1 MDTTIIPDRI
11 EAATF
16 LAMAAAVP
24 GSSITLEHCEA
35 SHMAA
40 AIHKLEQCGCE
51 ILPGN
56 REVAISAPH
65 RPAAMNVTTAPFP
78 GFPTD
83 MQAQMMALASVAE
96 GTSVITDTVYL
107 DRFTHVPELQRMG
120 ANIELKGN
128 VAVVK
133 GVEQLSGAQV
143 MATDLR
149 ASASLVLAG
158 LAARGE
164 TLIDRIYHLDRGY
177 EALEKKL
184 GAVGAQIQRL
194 N

>member
-1 MDTTIIPDRI
+1 VTVTGPARPK
-11 EAATF
+11 
-16 LAMAAAVP
+16 AV
-24 GSSITLEHCEA
+24 
-35 SHMAA
+35 
-40 AIHKLEQCGCE
+40 
-51 ILPGN
+51 
-56 REVAISAPH
+56 
-65 RPAAMNVTTAPFP
+65 NVVTQPFP

-83 MQAQMMALASVAE
+83 MQAQMIAVCAIGSV
-96 GTSVITDTVYL
+96 TSVIEDTVYL
-107 DRFTHVPELQRMG
+107 DRFTHVPELARMG

-158 LAARGE
+158 LAAQGD

-184 GAVGAQIQRL
+184 SAVGARIQRV